1 MSRTTARTAAMQMI
15 FERTSGGQGGE
26 ETLRMVYD
34 ELRELNNADIN
45 RISEKEPEAEDREY
59 ISQAFAGVMQH
70 RDELDGMIER
80 TSKGWRIEQMS
91 LVILSILRLAVWEI
105 YYEPQVPDRVAIAEA
120 LALTERYSGEED
132 KPFVNG
138 ILGTIERE
146 KEAQA

>member
-59 ISQAFAGVMQH
+59 RCGHLYGGQYLKTVYI
-70 RDELDGMIER
+70 R
-80 TSKGWRIEQMS
+80 
-91 LVILSILRLAVWEI
+91 
-105 YYEPQVPDRVAIAEA
+105 P
-120 LALTERYSGEED
+120 
-132 KPFVNG
+132 
-138 ILGTIERE
+138 
-146 KEAQA
+146 